1 MIKENMKKVNTVTI
15 IYYLFLIANIIL
27 LIESLIY
34 NDNRHLILIL
44 LATTGLQ
51 ILREILDIKTDST
64 TILYYL
70 FILVAMILLIKS
82 LFFNDNNHGLL
93 VGITIIGIAVL
104 RKIK

>member
-1 MIKENMKKVNTVTI
+1 MKKVNTVTI
-15 IYYLFLIANIIL
+15 LYYLFLIANIIL

-34 NDNRHLILIL
+34 NDNRHLPLIL

-93 VGITIIGIAVL
+93 LGIIIIGIAVL